1 MGFLKKNKPEAFIWL
16 GCCGVFFFIPLTTLP
31 LEVFGA
37 VALAAWVISGNFS
50 QDAVFLKQTK
60 VIIPVCML
68 LVLPWVGLLYTPAS
82 IIDGLSVASAS
93 RLWLYALATVS
104 VIRVQKK
111 PDLIIKLF
119 LSGLALNCF
128 ISTLQLSGLLPLKN
142 GQPTGLLVG
151 SSLHIPYTLF
161 LTIGILISSFY
172 VSKAAGK
179 KESLLY
185 LFSMLLY
192 FTTIGY
198 IGGRSGYIAFIVL
211 SPLIIY
217 NLMGQRHI
225 IKILVVSILA
235 VSILF
240 AFPVVRSRFAKIKE
254 DLQLYKQGD
263 MDSSLGARFYMW
275 RIALTQIKNNP
286 VLGIGTDG
294 FKHSTSLEKKFKA
307 IQNIAHP
314 HSSFLYVM
322 VSYGLLGLTAFCWL
336 LLVML
341 KRGWK
346 GRDSPLGFAVFA
358 FTAVFIIGSLT
369 DTQVLTFSTAM
380 AFSFFAAAS
389 EAIHG

>member
-1 MGFLKKNKPEAFIWL
+1 MDFLKNNKPEALLWL
-16 GCCGVFFFIPLTTLP
+16 GCCGVFFFIPVTTLP

-37 VALAAWVISGNFS
+37 VALAAWVISGKFS
-50 QDAVFLKQTK
+50 RDAVLLKQTK
-60 VIIPVCML
+60 IIIPVCML
-68 LVLPWVGLLYTPAS
+68 IILPWVGLLYTHAP
-82 IIDGLSVASAS
+82 IKDGLSVAAAS

-104 VIRVQKK
+104 VIRSQKK
-111 PDLIIKLF
+111 PDLVIKLF
-119 LSGLALNCF
+119 LAGLALNCF
-128 ISTLQLSGLLPLKN
+128 ISILQLGGVLPLKR

-161 LTIGILISSFY
+161 LTIGMLISSFY
-172 VSKAAGK
+172 VSKAAGN
-179 KESLLY
+179 KERVLY

-192 FTTIGY
+192 FVTIGY

-211 SPLIIY
+211 SPFVIY

-254 DLQLYKQGD
+254 DLQLYKHGD
-263 MDSSLGARFYMW
+263 IDTSLGARFYMW
-275 RIALTQIKNNP
+275 QIALTQIKNNP
-286 VLGIGTDG
+286 LLGIGTDG
-294 FKHSTSLEKKFKA
+294 FKQSTGLEKKFKA
-307 IQNIAHP
+307 IQHIAHP

-322 VSYGLLGLTAFCWL
+322 VSYGLLGLIAFCWL
-336 LLVML
+336 LFVML

-346 GRDSPLGFAVFA
+346 GRASPLGFAIFA

-369 DTQVLTFSTAM
+369 DTQTLTFSTAM

-389 EAIHG
+389 EAIHV